1 MRGRPAN
8 LPAPPWRIR
17 HDSEEERVL
26 PNTNVNLMWIGNRAL
41 LDPTPNDSISQNQ
54 ANAING
60 WTAEGR
66 DEIAP
71 VALDGNYYGSG
82 SSAQFRT
89 TYNEVAPSGWPGWPL
104 YNPGQPASQFTYN
117 DPVTG
122 DPLSGV
128 MIRTFLLADFDITVH
143 DADGTASV
151 VRQSGVLMQ
160 MSNGDLFIRP
170 STSTV
175 NQWDGITS
183 ISKVEVVSV
192 STTDNGVATIGFNAG
207 IFETDI
213 VCFTRGTLIDCADGA
228 RPVETLRVGDLVRTL
243 DRGLQPIRWIASRR
257 LGAELAAQ
265 PRLCPIRIRKGA
277 LGPGMPAADL
287 LVSPQHRILVRSG
300 IAQRMFGAAEVLV
313 AAKQLLE
320 LEGVEIAQTDS
331 VEYVHFA
338 FDRHEIVTANGAQSE
353 SLYPGPQALKSLG
366 RAARDELFA
375 IFPLL
380 QEAQEP
386 PAAAREL
393 VSGRQGRKLASRHAM
408 NDRPLVAAT
417 MH

>member
-8 LPAPPWRIR
+8 LPAPPWRIG

-41 LDPTPNDSISQNQ
+41 LDPTPNDNITQRQ

-71 VALDGNYYGSG
+71 VALGGNYYSFFGSDH
-82 SSAQFRT
+82 FNT
-89 TYNEVAPSGWPGWPL
+89 TYNGTSR
-104 YNPGQPASQFTYN
+104 QPASQFTYD

-128 MIRTFLLADFDITVH
+128 MIRTFLLAEFDITVH

-192 STTDNGVATIGFNAG
+192 SRTDNGVATIGFNAG

-228 RPVETLRVGDLVRTL
+228 RPVETLRVGDLVQTL

-300 IAQRMFGAAEVLV
+300 IAHRMFGAAEVLV

-320 LEGVEIAQTDS
+320 LEGVEIAQLDS

-380 QEAQEP
+380 QGA
-386 PAAAREL
+386 PAAPTAAREL
-393 VSGRQGRKLASRHAM
+393 VSGRQGRKLAARHAM
-408 NDRPLVAAT
+408 HDRPLVAAT